1 MDKKIII
8 SDKYPGWKDWF
19 PSSEQLENFY
29 QSGRAD
35 IELNENQFLLIHG
48 EDGEIVDKRCFQK
61 GVLRPIKY
69 TTCENLYTGKIRPR
83 NDYQALAM
91 DMLADQNV
99 KIKVLRGVYGS
110 GKDFLMLS
118 QALSFLRKDKFQKIV
133 YLRPNVIVK
142 DLPDIGYLPG
152 DSDDKLAW
160 TLGPIVDKLGGDMGV
175 SSLIHAQQLE
185 VVPIIHIRGRS
196 FENSIIYVSEGQ
208 NMTTEIAKLII
219 GRVGENSELW
229 INGDTHQSDRKIFD
243 TDNGINK
250 MVERLRGNRLFSY
263 VYLPIT
269 ERSEVANLANL
280 LDD

>member
-1 MDKKIII
+1 MNNKIVIN
-8 SDKYPGWKDWF
+8 DKYPGWKDWC
-19 PSSEQLENFY
+19 PSASELEEFY
-29 QSGRAD
+29 QTNRAPF
-35 IELNENQFLLIHG
+35 EMKENQFLLIYNQ
-48 EDGEIVDKRCFQK
+48 DGEIIDKRCFQK
-61 GVLRPIKY
+61 GLFRPIKY
-69 TTCENLYTGKIRPR
+69 SSCENAYTGKIRPR

-91 DMLADQNV
+91 DMLADNAV
-99 KIKVLRGVYGS
+99 KVKVIRGVYGS
-110 GKDFLMLS
+110 GKDLLMLS
-118 QALSFLRKDKFQKIV
+118 QALNYLRKAKFQKIV

-160 TLGPIVDKLGGDMGV
+160 TLGPIVDKLGGDVGV
-175 SSLIHAQQLE
+175 QTLVNSQALE
-185 VVPIIHIRGRS
+185 VVPLIHIRGRS

-208 NMTTEIAKLII
+208 NMTVEIAKLII
-219 GRVGENSELW
+219 GRVGEGSELW
-229 INGDTHQSDRKIFD
+229 INGDTHQSDKKIFD

-250 MVERLRGNRLFSY
+250 MVERLAGNKLFGY